1 MGMCLNTCFNC
12 HYTYLDYDT
21 DKKPIYKCCYKCDDR
36 FKVDSGGTYSQ
47 RKSCR
52 YHNFDN
58 NNVCRDCHEHKE
70 QKNRNASL
78 GLYCFLRSKL
88 F

>member
-70 QKNRNASL
+70 QLTSYTCYHIKKFS
-78 GLYCFLRSKL
+78 YF
-88 F
+88 